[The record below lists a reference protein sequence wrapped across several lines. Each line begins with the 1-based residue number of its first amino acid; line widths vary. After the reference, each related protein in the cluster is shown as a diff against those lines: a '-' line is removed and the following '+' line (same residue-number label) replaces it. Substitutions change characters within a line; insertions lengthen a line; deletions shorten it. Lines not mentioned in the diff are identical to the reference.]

1 VWLYSDKFV
10 FAVEILKEDRDA
22 WKLYLA
28 EGKFEL
34 ALEYTD
40 TDQQVERVNNA
51 KADFLFEQGAFEAA
65 AKIYAETG
73 RSFEEVALKFVNI
86 SSGLPV
92 PLATTLGLPKESAL
106 TSGKNAA
113 SKDPAAAALVS
124 PISLARTT
132 PQLQAEARSA
142 LKAYLMAKLVTL
154 EPSELTQQVM
164 ICTWLTEIFLDNIN
178 RLQEGTVESAASL
191 LRKRGGSTVSG
202 PARGIIS
209 TTSPFPDMD
218 STLAQAAEE
227 VHGIGMGSGPAGE
240 QSAEDLAVQAE
251 ERAQAREDEVRE
263 FRAFLV
269 EYFDCLNKETT
280 FELISSHGRIHEL
293 LFYAETIGDFEWVL
307 NYHIQQGNYFQA
319 LDILA
324 SHESPGKI
332 LDKFYKFTP
341 TLMYYLPAQTVDL
354 LCELGRLLD
363 PAKLIPALMRY
374 EDSREAKAAREAE
387 QQEGAGDGPAQQQ
400 RPASGKARGGSQS
413 GKTRR
418 DEDDDATDRTNHA
431 IRYLEHMILKLKNR
445 DPVIHNYLIALYA
458 RSKSSAPLET
468 FLAMQ
473 SASGGKIS
481 YDYKY
486 ALRVCHESGK
496 YRACVKI
503 YEAMKMYEEAT
514 RMALEIDLEL
524 AKSVVATA
532 QSESELNPSLGLDDH
547 QRKRLWILIARY
559 VIEHEQDI
567 SKAMKILKECDVR
580 LEEIL
585 PFFPDFVRIGQR
597 NRTGRSESVL
607 RARSIDN

>member
-1 VWLYSDKFV
+1 MWLYSDRFV
-10 FAVEILKEDRDA
+10 FAVKIEKEDRDA

-28 EGKFEL
+28 DSKFDL
-34 ALEYTD
+34 ALDYTD
-40 TDQQVERVNNA
+40 TDQQAERVNNA
-51 KADFLFEQGAFEAA
+51 KADYLFEQGAFEAA

-73 RSFEEVALKFVNI
+73 RSFEEVALKFVNMA
-86 SSGLPV
+86 SGLPV
-92 PLATTLGLPKESAL
+92 PLATTLGVTKDATASSSSRGAGGVSSSSGAL
-106 TSGKNAA
+106 
-113 SKDPAAAALVS
+113 LS
-124 PISLARTT
+124 PISLSRSS

-154 EPSELTQQVM
+154 DPTELTQQVM

-191 LRKRGGSTVSG
+191 LRKRGSTLAGKNGLV
-202 PARGIIS
+202 S
-209 TTSPFPDMD
+209 TTSPFPDME
-218 STLAQAAEE
+218 STLALAAEE
-227 VHGIGMGSGPAGE
+227 AALTGVGASTAGE
-240 QSAEDLAVQAE
+240 ESSEDLAMQAE

-293 LFYAETIGDFEWVL
+293 VFYAETIGDFEWVL

-324 SHESPGKI
+324 EHEAPGKI

-354 LCELGRLLD
+354 LCDLGRLLD

-374 EDSREAKAAREAE
+374 EDSKEARDAREAE
-387 QQEGAGDGPAQQQ
+387 EADQSPQQPPAAPSRGSKSRRGDDGDGDVAV
-400 RPASGKARGGSQS
+400 
-413 GKTRR
+413 
-418 DEDDDATDRTNHA
+418 DRTNHA

-445 DPVIHNYLIALYA
+445 DPVIHNYLISLYA
-458 RSKSSAPLET
+458 HSKSAQPLDA
-468 FLAMQ
+468 FLASQ
-473 SASGGKIS
+473 TSAGGKIS
-481 YDYKY
+481 FDYKY

-496 YRACVKI
+496 YRACVRI

-524 AKSVVATA
+524 AKSVVAKA
-532 QSESELNPSLGLDDH
+532 QAESDLSPSAHVGLDDH
-547 QRKRLWILIARY
+547 QRKRLWILIARH

-585 PFFPDFVRIGQR
+585 PFFPDFVRIGQQAEGER
-597 NRTGRSESVL
+597 EGGGDERGMFGL
-607 RARSIDN
+607 F